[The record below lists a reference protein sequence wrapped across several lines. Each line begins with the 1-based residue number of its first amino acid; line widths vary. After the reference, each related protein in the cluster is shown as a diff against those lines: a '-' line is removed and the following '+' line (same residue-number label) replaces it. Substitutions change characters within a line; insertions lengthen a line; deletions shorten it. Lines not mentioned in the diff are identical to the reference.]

1 MAILKVD
8 KIKKMEEKRK
18 NKKDVIKVEKKEDI

>member
-8 KIKKMEEKRK
+8 KIKKMEEKSK
-18 NKKDVIKVEKKEDI
+18 NKKEIIKVEKKEDI